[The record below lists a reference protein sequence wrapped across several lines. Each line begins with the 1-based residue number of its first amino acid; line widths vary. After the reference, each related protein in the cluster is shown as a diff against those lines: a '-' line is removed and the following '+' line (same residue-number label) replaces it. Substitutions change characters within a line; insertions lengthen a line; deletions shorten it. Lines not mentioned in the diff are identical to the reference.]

1 MDSLVLLAALLSF
14 VFGWNNSSILIGN
27 IKAAGSISYRNS
39 SILASVGLI
48 AGVLLEGGKMS
59 NSLTGLTTV
68 YVPNGIV
75 EVTLGVSFAV
85 ALLFSLLGL
94 PISFSIVIVGSFV
107 GSVLPYMHHL
117 VAGQL
122 LEIFAF
128 WIVGPLLSA
137 FISFLIYSSV
147 KKLVSHLG
155 LVEVDMINRAGIV
168 VAGLSASYSLGANNI
183 GLIEGTMRQNY
194 PAVTGIL
201 LFSAVLGTVAMGG
214 GNVSGSVGDRLM
226 SLSPQGVLSTFI
238 ASSITV
244 WIGTQFSLPISIS
257 QCLLGGMFGAAF
269 TRKVA
274 VVNRKLVYETVV
286 LWLVAPLICFGIA
299 YILSIFLGL

>member
-1 MDSLVLLAALLSF
+1 MDSLVLLAAVLSF

-27 IKAAGSISYRNS
+27 IRAAGSISYRSS

-48 AGVLLEGGKMS
+48 AGVLLEGEKMS

-75 EVTLGVSFAV
+75 EVTLGVSFTV

-107 GSVLPYMHHL
+107 GSVLPNMYHL
-117 VAGQL
+117 VARQL
-122 LEIFAF
+122 LEIVAF
-128 WIVGPLLSA
+128 WIFAPLLSA
-137 FISFLIYSSV
+137 LISFLIHSSV

-155 LVEVDMINRAGIV
+155 LIEIDMLNRAGIV

-183 GLIEGTMRQNY
+183 GLIEGTIRQNY

-201 LFSAVLGTVAMGG
+201 LFSAVLGTVVMGG
-214 GNVSGSVGDRLM
+214 GKVSGSVGDRLM

-238 ASSITV
+238 ASSIAV

-257 QCLLGGMFGAAF
+257 QCLLGGMFGTAF

-274 VVNRKLVYETVV
+274 VVNRKLVYETIV
-286 LWLVAPLICFGIA
+286 LWLAAPLICFGIA